1 LKLAA
6 KKELFGENLN
16 ADKPALPR
24 LYLDSKDM
32 KNKFIDYLKEE
43 ITAAYSNNQKESPDF
58 ARIVNVK
65 IGID

>member
-6 KKELFGENLN
+6 KRIVWGKFVNGTDLHCS
-16 ADKPALPR
+16 R

-43 ITAAYSNNQKESPDF
+43 IITAYGDEPEKSLTLPELSML
-58 ARIVNVK
+58 K

>member
-6 KKELFGENLN
+6 KKNCLGKFVNGTDLHC
-16 ADKPALPR
+16 AR

-32 KNKFIDYLKEE
+32 KNKFIDYLKGNS
-43 ITAAYSNNQKESPDF
+43 ICNNPENPLTLPELSML
-58 ARIVNVK
+58 K

>member
-1 LKLAA
+1 MWTDLHCS
-6 KKELFGENLN
+6 
-16 ADKPALPR
+16 R

-43 ITAAYSNNQKESPDF
+43 IIIAYGNEPENLPDF

-65 IGID
+65 IESINYD

>member
-1 LKLAA
+1 
-6 KKELFGENLN
+6 
-16 ADKPALPR
+16 
-24 LYLDSKDM
+24 M

-43 ITAAYSNNQKESPDF
+43 IITAYGDEPEKSPDF